1 MITLSYQKVQNTQ
14 QKYMQDM
21 PTFRFSMKE
30 TATKDNSFP
39 LKFTPHYDAGRE

>member
-1 MITLSYQKVQNTQ
+1 MISFSYQKEQNTQ

-21 PTFRFSMKE
+21 PIFRFSMKE
-30 TATKDNSFP
+30 IATKDNRFP